1 MNEALLMLHVAL
13 GVFCVVAC
21 VWIFVDVLHISD
33 ANHARVKTISRLV
46 AVAMWACFIVAG
58 YWYVKL
64 YPADKAII
72 LKGPFKAAH
81 NFFMETKE
89 HLVIILLLLTNYL
102 PIVAMNNLAGDR
114 AARKLMLW
122 TAALI
127 ALLALAMEGEGALI
141 AMGVKTSLLQ
151 K

>member
-13 GVFCVVAC
+13 GVFCVVAS

-33 ANHARVKTISRLV
+33 ANHARVKAVSRFV
-46 AVAMWACFIVAG
+46 AAAMWACFIVAG
-58 YWYVKL
+58 YWYVNL

-72 LKGPFKAAH
+72 LNGPFKAAH

-102 PIVAMNNLAGDR
+102 PIVAMNNLAADR

-141 AMGVKTSLLQ
+141 AIGVKTSLLQ